1 MSDLEARAIAAKE
14 KKNSV
19 TLPGLFDCLK
29 FFRGRSIRRMESA
42 QGPEGVPAL
51 KDIRGVILEAEK
63 LAKQRE

>member
-1 MSDLEARAIAAKE
+1 M
-14 KKNSV
+14 

-42 QGPEGVPAL
+42 QGPEGIPAL